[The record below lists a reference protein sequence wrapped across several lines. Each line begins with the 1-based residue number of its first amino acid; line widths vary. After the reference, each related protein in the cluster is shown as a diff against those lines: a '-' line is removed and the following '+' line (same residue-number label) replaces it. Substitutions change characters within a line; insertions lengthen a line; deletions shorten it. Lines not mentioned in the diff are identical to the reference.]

1 MAKLEITLDESYIN
15 WDLFENV
22 FSTHKTHRL
31 IKEFVQSIDPEI
43 KVHMSDDEFYC
54 IISEKLINVPFVS
67 DSEGDRLFDEFV
79 MNRFGVS
86 INPYLMGILHEVFH
100 IATYDE
106 NLDKDRD
113 ILYFMLQLDFKEE
126 CYEEFTRMYFSIPS
140 EFEATKGAVNYYLT
154 HKDYCDNFIKQLE
167 KGEWHE

>member
-54 IISEKLINVPFVS
+54 IIGEKLINVPFVS

-86 INPYLMGILHEVFH
+86 INPYLMGILHECGH
-100 IATYDE
+100 LMNYDKE
-106 NLDKDRD
+106 MDEERS
-113 ILYFMLQLDFKEE
+113 IIYYMLQLDFQKEK
-126 CYEEFTRMYFSIPS
+126 YEEFTYMYFSIPA
-140 EFEATKGAVNYYLT
+140 EFEATKWAVNYYLS
-154 HKDYCDNFIKQLE
+154 HKDICERFLSKIE
-167 KGEWHE
+167 V